1 MRHVPERPASL
12 QIGAVF
18 GLFFLGPWAALQTG
32 LILAPESEI
41 VHTTSVLAFV
51 MVFVVGTLSW
61 AGIGTMALIPRA
73 LRTRLR
79 RGTAAPPVSAPS
91 GPAGMVVPPGY
102 RAYVVLGVAAG
113 FTVGV
118 LAGVVTDLTILRAT
132 SAWVLVGASYGLLLW
147 AAAHHGYL
155 PFRDPD

>member
-41 VHTTSVLAFV
+41 VHTASVLAFV
-51 MVFVVGTLSW
+51 LVFVVGTLTW
-61 AGIGTMALIPRA
+61 AGIGAMALIPRA
-73 LRTRLR
+73 LRTHLR
-79 RGTAAPPVSAPS
+79 RGTAAPPASAPS
-91 GPAGMVVPPGY
+91 GSSGTVVPPGY
-102 RAYVVLGVAAG
+102 RAYVVLGLAAG
-113 FTVGV
+113 VAVGV
-118 LAGVVTDLTILRAT
+118 LAGIVTDLTIPRAT
-132 SAWVLVGASYGLLLW
+132 FAWLLVGASYGLLLW

-155 PFRDPD
+155 PFRDPE